1 MGEIWKIVR
10 TPGKIL
16 ATPLVP
22 RMAGLCFWLV
32 CVLLNRS
39 ILIVLHTYM
48 LQAFFKDK
56 NVPVP
61 KNDRYLFFTLYL
73 AITGL
78 SYRCTFLFYNLIYIC
93 ESTFDL
99 SEVNI
104 GILVSFQDS
113 FKADVFFEKRS
124 P

>member
-1 MGEIWKIVR
+1 MDRKRRQENLQLSRHFIYSKNASSLASSQVTRKRVGTWDLGVGEIWKIVR

-61 KNDRYLFFTLYL
+61 KNDRYLFLP
-73 AITGL
+73 
-78 SYRCTFLFYNLIYIC
+78 S
-93 ESTFDL
+93 
-99 SEVNI
+99 
-104 GILVSFQDS
+104 IL
-113 FKADVFFEKRS
+113 